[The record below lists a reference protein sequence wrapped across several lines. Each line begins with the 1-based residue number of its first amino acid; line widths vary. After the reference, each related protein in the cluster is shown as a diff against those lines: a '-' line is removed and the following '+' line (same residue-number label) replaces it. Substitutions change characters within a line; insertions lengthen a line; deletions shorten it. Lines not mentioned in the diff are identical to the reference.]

1 MDMVN
6 MDSLRIAAISFGNY
20 AIGLSH
26 IHELLQIIVASLS
39 IIYLI
44 INIKGKK

>member
-20 AIGLSH
+20 AIGLAH
-26 IHELLQIIVASLS
+26 VHELLQIVVASLS

-44 INIKGKK
+44 MNIKGKK

>member
-26 IHELLQIIVASLS
+26 VHELLQIIVASLS

>member
-1 MDMVN
+1 MGMEN
-6 MDSLRIAAISFGNY
+6 MDSFRIAAISFGNY

-26 IHELLQIIVASLS
+26 IHELLQIVVASLS

-44 INIKGKK
+44 ININKGK